1 MKRLMV
7 AMFRP
12 DTGHLPDPVIP
23 AGGVRVRWFREGDRK
38 TWARIE
44 REAGEF
50 PTEAAARERF
60 AKDFPDPAWL
70 HDRCLFIEDS
80 AGEAVGTATAMSGQ
94 LAGRTMGRL
103 GWVAVTP
110 RHEGRG
116 LGKYAV
122 ALALR
127 RIAQE
132 HREIYLST
140 QTTSVAAVS
149 IYLRCGFVPH
159 AYGSDDE
166 EAWRLLSRALDR
178 KIVFPVL

>member
-1 MKRLMV
+1 MV

-12 DTGHLPDPVIP
+12 DIDHLPEPSML
-23 AGGVRVRWFREGDRK
+23 AGGFRVRWFCEGDEN
-38 TWARIE
+38 TWAQIE
-44 REAGEF
+44 CEAGEF
-50 PTEAAARERF
+50 SSAAAARARF

-94 LAGRTMGRL
+94 LAGRTMGQL

-110 RHEGRG
+110 RHQGRG
-116 LGKYAV
+116 LGKCVV

-132 HREIYLST
+132 HRAIFLST
-140 QTTSVAAVS
+140 QTTSVAAVN

-159 AYGSDDE
+159 AYGPDDE
-166 EAWRLLSRALDR
+166 EAWQLLSRALGR
-178 KIVFPVL
+178 EIPPAHPVK